1 MASAEAVERVE
12 LIENRL
18 NDLESRNLFQDD
30 VIEQLSAELAVH
42 QTQIAEMK
50 GQLQLM
56 ATRIKEASAGQGVNQ
71 GVELPP
77 HF

>member
-1 MASAEAVERVE
+1 MASAETVEKVERLE
-12 LIENRL
+12 SRL

-30 VIEQLSAELAVH
+30 IIEQLNEELAVH
-42 QTQIAEMK
+42 QTLIAQMQS
-50 GQLQLM
+50 QLKLM

-71 GVELPP
+71 GTELPP